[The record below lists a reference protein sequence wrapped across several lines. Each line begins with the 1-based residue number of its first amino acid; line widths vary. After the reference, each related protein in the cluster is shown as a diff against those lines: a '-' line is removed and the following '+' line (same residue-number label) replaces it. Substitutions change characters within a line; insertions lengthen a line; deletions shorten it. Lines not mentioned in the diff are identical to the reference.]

1 MKCIFPKTFNIDV
14 VKREDD
20 IQFEVKMNPQEMR
33 ELANDILR
41 NASIQEVVVA
51 IREIN
56 SELPKA
62 YRQTGE
68 YGLAKIYL
76 GEVSTDGLDKPT
88 WENIRMQIEK
98 QINGGVTN
106 GTQR

>member
-1 MKCIFPKTFNIDV
+1 MGLYPKVFGIDV
-14 VKREDD
+14 LRPEDD
-20 IQFEVKMNPQEMR
+20 IKFEVQMNPKEMR
-33 ELANDILR
+33 ELANHILR
-41 NASIQEVVVA
+41 NASIQEVVLA

-56 SELPKA
+56 SELPRV
-62 YRQTGE
+62 YRQLGE
-68 YGLAKIYL
+68 HGLAGIYL
-76 GEVSTDGLDKPT
+76 GEVSSDGLDKPT

>member
-1 MKCIFPKTFNIDV
+1 MKYIFPKIFAIDV

-20 IQFEVKMNPQEMR
+20 IRFEVKMNPQEMR
-33 ELANDILR
+33 ELANNILR

-62 YRQTGE
+62 YRQLGE

-76 GEVSTDGLDKPT
+76 GEVSADGLDKLT

-98 QINGGVTN
+98 QINEDKSC
-106 GTQR
+106 

>member
-1 MKCIFPKTFNIDV
+1 MKCIFPKTFSIDV
-14 VKREDD
+14 IKREDD
-20 IQFEVKMNPQEMR
+20 IKFEVKMNPQEMR

-41 NASIQEVVVA
+41 NASIQEVVIA

-62 YRQTGE
+62 YRQIGE

-76 GEVSTDGLDKPT
+76 WEVSTDGLDKPT

-98 QINGGVTN
+98 QINGGATN

>member
-1 MKCIFPKTFNIDV
+1 MKCIFPKTFSIDV

-20 IQFEVKMNPQEMR
+20 IRFEVKMNPQEMR

-41 NASIQEVVVA
+41 YASIQEVVIA

-56 SELPKA
+56 SEPPKA
-62 YRQTGE
+62 YRQIGE

>member
-1 MKCIFPKTFNIDV
+1 MKCIFPKTFSIDV
-14 VKREDD
+14 IKREDD
-20 IQFEVKMNPQEMR
+20 IRFEVKLNPQEMQ

-41 NASIQEVVVA
+41 YASIQEVVLA

-62 YRQTGE
+62 YRQIGE

-76 GEVSTDGLDKPT
+76 GEILSDGLDKPT

-98 QINGGVTN
+98 QINGDVTN